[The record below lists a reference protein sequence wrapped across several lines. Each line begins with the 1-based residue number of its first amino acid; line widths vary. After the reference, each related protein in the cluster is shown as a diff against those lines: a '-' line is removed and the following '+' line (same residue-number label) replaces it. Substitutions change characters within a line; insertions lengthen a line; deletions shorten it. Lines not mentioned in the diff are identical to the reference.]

1 MTVAKCK
8 NRKLRNIINKKI
20 KKSMKGLFKFTTAAL
35 ALLTMASCSSDDLF
49 GNSESAQT
57 PEKGALV
64 VEVEELVDRVS
75 TRAAFVPDGKNNSVF
90 WQDKKDFIEVFD
102 EAMLKYDIYQF
113 VAKKGSFVNID
124 EDGVTRVSEPK
135 FALFG
140 GDKYAPG
147 SSYITDF
154 GWDYATDETTATFYL
169 PSTFSVN
176 EDITADKKTAF
187 ESFLPMW
194 GEATKDGDNVKVNMH
209 YLTAVL
215 RVYLKNAHANITDF
229 MVSAFEDQACTK
241 SLPINGYCVATIA
254 DSEGPNADAQLEF
267 TGSGSSQIIVNN
279 INNVTGD
286 AYLYIPLF
294 AQKYGAL
301 KFWYKS
307 GGTWKLIKTTKPM
320 ELKRQ
325 TVYRLDLESFE
336 VAGDILESINAVLE
350 AQKESTADVNITTQQ
365 TTNITPTD
373 NVLKIP
379 AGFKANINLDLA
391 GLSLASN
398 NLEIESE
405 DGQYAGTLVINT
417 KAAAIGGN
425 NIYLNLPKAN
435 VAFVGD
441 YSAINFGLPTT
452 SDEDNDKLAVKSLT
466 FSNGDNTTP
475 TTIANNVYVD
485 KESTDAITVDKD
497 ATVKSIVL
505 QQGNE
510 TYANVSEIII
520 NGTVTTIDADQDKNK
535 AIVTVGKDGSVG
547 SAFTANGDITIEG
560 TAAAVTSNEGNIT
573 VGDKATVGGDITAS
587 KGKVTF
593 TSENAYTNAISAKE
607 VELGGKANVTTVT
620 NAKNFTMKGQ
630 AKVGTV
636 TIEKEGTAVIDVD
649 AQDGNCEAI
658 SGTLT
663 VNPDVEIT
671 LTQGYINKID
681 NTACTG
687 EKPCKLNF
695 GTGFTAVKTVQ
706 TWDVIPSV
714 SEWNGKALPAAMI
727 PTYFGS
733 DVWTACQF
741 ASVDKATGN
750 VRLMNNINLGDKAWT
765 MPALTKNFAGVDM
778 KDYKGLDL
786 KESKYPTISN
796 VKIQN
801 KDAKGKDIDNAGLFS
816 TVANKVEISN
826 IIVKNAQVTLTG
838 DKKNAGILAGSA
850 TGIIYVSN
858 VNVEG
863 SIETTAKFN
872 NVGGLIGDA
881 ATPCIGWITT
891 GTKDTKGVSVKL
903 NKLQGQYNLGGFVGN
918 ISGTGWFN
926 KCTLVDITG
935 GITAVGAQN
944 TFNVDKA
951 GVKEAGSIGLIA
963 GNVANDINID
973 ACKAKDVIKGHKKEL
988 GFLADYIATIADPV
1002 KIYCYFGSGTDN
1014 NVGKIPAGKNLKL
1027 DGKTKTVPTL
1037 PVQCEKADDFK
1048 DHNNYVLHS
1057 KYADFDK

>member
-1 MTVAKCK
+1 
-8 NRKLRNIINKKI
+8 
-20 KKSMKGLFKFTTAAL
+20 MKGLFKFTTAAL

-215 RVYLKNAHANITDF
+215 RVYLKNAHANITNF
-229 MVSAFEDQACTK
+229 RVEAFEDQACTK
-241 SLPINGYCVATIA
+241 PLPINGNCVATIA
-254 DSEGPNADAQLEF
+254 GSEGPNTDAQLEY
-267 TGSGSSQIIVNN
+267 TGFGTSIINVNS

-301 KFWYKS
+301 KFWYRS
-307 GGTWKLIKTTKPM
+307 GGSWKLIKTTKPL

-336 VAGDILESINAVLE
+336 VAGDILESINAILE
-350 AQKESTADVNITTQQ
+350 AQKEATEDVNITTQQ
-365 TTNITPTD
+365 VTMSNSGD
-373 NVLKIP
+373 DVLSIP
-379 AGFKANINLDLA
+379 AGMKANINLTLKGLNA
-391 GLSLASN
+391 GSKT
-398 NLEIESE
+398 NLGIESE
-405 DGQYAGTLVINT
+405 DGKYAGTLVVDAS
-417 KAAAIGGN
+417 AATAASSLN
-425 NIYLNLPKAN
+425 NIFINLPNAD
-435 VAFVGD
+435 VVFVG
-441 YSAINFGLPTT
+441 NFTGTDFGQF
-452 SDEDNDKLAVKSLT
+452 SGSIDNDKLIVKSLS
-466 FSNGDNTTP
+466 FVDPDEVGGFG
-475 TTIANNVYVD
+475 ANDIYVN
-485 KESTDAITVDKD
+485 KESTGFVLVGKGTTVNSVNLQAGEDSKPGMSEIVVDGNVSTGISASDDK
-497 ATVKSIVL
+497 V
-505 QQGNE
+505 N
-510 TYANVSEIII
+510 ANVTV
-520 NGTVTTIDADQDKNK
+520 NADGTVIG
-535 AIVTVGKDGSVG
+535 AI
-547 SAFTANGDITIEG
+547 AANGNVTIEG
-560 TAAAVTSNEGNIT
+560 TAAAVTSDEGNIT
-573 VGDKATVGGDITAS
+573 VGDEATVSGNITAS
-587 KGKVTF
+587 KGKVSF
-593 TSENAYTNAISAKE
+593 TSKNKYISTITTGDL
-607 VELGGKANVTTVT
+607 ELDGKADIADAGIV
-620 NAKNFTMKGQ
+620 KNFTMKGES
-630 AKVGTV
+630 KVGTV

-649 AQDGNCEAI
+649 AQEGKCAAI
-658 SGTLT
+658 TTWITLRPKSTLT
-663 VNPDVEIT
+663 
-671 LTQGYINKID
+671 LKQGYIKRIAQASEVTDKTTPTLKFDDANNYSAIGQVDNNKLTIVG
-681 NTACTG
+681 ASKG
-687 EKPCKLNF
+687 
-695 GTGFTAVKTVQ
+695 
-706 TWDVIPSV
+706 
-714 SEWNGKALPAAMI
+714 NGKAPAVAGYI
-727 PTYFGS
+727 GTQ
-733 DVWTACQF
+733 VWTASQL
-741 ASVDKATGN
+741 ADVANATGAITLKN
-750 VRLMNNINLGDKAWT
+750 DIDLTNATAWA
-765 MPALTKNFAGVDM
+765 MPALHKDFTGEDM
-778 KDYKGLDL
+778 KNYKGLDL

-816 TVANKVEISN
+816 TVDDDVEISN
-826 IIVKNAQVTLTG
+826 FTVKNAQVTLTG
-838 DKKNAGILAGSA
+838 EKKNAGILAGSA
-850 TGIIYVSN
+850 TGVIWVTNVS
-858 VNVEG
+858 VEG

-881 ATPCIGWITT
+881 ATPYIGWIKSTNS
-891 GTKDTKGVSVKL
+891 KDTKAVSVKL

-918 ISGTGWFN
+918 ISSAAKASYFN

-944 TFNVDKA
+944 TFDVDKA
-951 GVKEAGSIGLIA
+951 GDTKAGAIGLIA
-963 GNVANDINID
+963 GNVASDIYID
-973 ACKAKDVIKGHKKEL
+973 ACNAKDVIKGHKKEL
-988 GFLADYIATIADPV
+988 GFLADYTAKSASPI

-1014 NVGKIPAGKNLKL
+1014 NVGKIPGGKNLIL
-1027 DGKTKTVPTL
+1027 DGKTKTVPTS
-1037 PVQCEKADDFK
+1037 PAQCEKADEFK